1 MCLVLTLSR
10 LPGLDLSPLTRRIS
24 SLPCL
29 LCIFAV
35 IGVQEPQKLNL
46 SSGLEVEPVV
56 LDKTNVMI
64 VGPTGSGKTLLART
78 LARLVDVPLV
88 IADATC
94 LTQVLVTL
102 FLARACSLTLFTT
115 YRLLN
120 HASSGIKGTAVHKY
134 VNGNIDTTRCV
145 CYYQYQ

>member
-1 MCLVLTLSR
+1 MYCL
-10 LPGLDLSPLTRRIS
+10 
-24 SLPCL
+24 C
-29 LCIFAV
+29 
-35 IGVQEPQKLNL
+35 VQEPQKLSL

-94 LTQVLVTL
+94 LTQVLLSSISLSRSGSLALFSTPALGSYDNSCQELLL
-102 FLARACSLTLFTT
+102 FLSMSVLTP
-115 YRLLN
+115 
-120 HASSGIKGTAVHKY
+120 G
-134 VNGNIDTTRCV
+134 V
-145 CYYQYQ
+145 CHYHEGL